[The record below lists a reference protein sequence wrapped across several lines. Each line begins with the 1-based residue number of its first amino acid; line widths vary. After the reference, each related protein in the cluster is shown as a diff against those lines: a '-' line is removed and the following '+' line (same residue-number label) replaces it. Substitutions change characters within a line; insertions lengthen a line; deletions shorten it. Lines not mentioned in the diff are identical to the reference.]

1 MKFSMIFKFTETQI
15 SFWIKYS
22 IAHKVS
28 GGLPIN
34 CFGEGFLNGLKS
46 IDGNCLIT
54 SGIVEKCLKFLEV
67 LRNADIPRVM
77 N

>member
-46 IDGNCLIT
+46 IDGN
-54 SGIVEKCLKFLEV
+54 
-67 LRNADIPRVM
+67 
-77 N
+77 